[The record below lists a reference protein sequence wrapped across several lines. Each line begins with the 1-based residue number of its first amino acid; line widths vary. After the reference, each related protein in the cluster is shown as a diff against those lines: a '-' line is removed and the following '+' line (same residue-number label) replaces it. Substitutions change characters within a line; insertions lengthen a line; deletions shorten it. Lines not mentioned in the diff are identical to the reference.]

1 MRVAPAMTQGLNRSE
16 RRPSRNSACGRSR
29 WLAGGRC
36 SSVCWD
42 DTCRCNTACIGA
54 QIAVSTRRS
63 GSGSGHNLRA
73 GRGGAGRGGA
83 GLGWAGL
90 LCAGQNARCRGR
102 CTRLSLGRAPLP
114 EWLVLSEPLWMAV
127 GAACCQSVWGE
138 VRSADG
144 FPPIPPRLL
153 AAQWRQ
159 TRAPWIIQKL
169 GFGSEQC
176 MFHVKR
182 WRKDHSVAPWRR
194 ALRMG
199 FRGYRLL
206 TSSRRPSTPAIG

>member
-73 GRGGAGRGGA
+73 GLGWA

-90 LCAGQNARCRGR
+90 GWAGLGWAGLGWAGLGWAGLGWAGLGWAAVCRPE
-102 CTRLSLGRAPLP
+102 RAVSRTVHQAQPLAGSP
-114 EWLVLSEPLWMAV
+114 TGIAGLIGDV
-127 GAACCQSVWGE
+127 
-138 VRSADG
+138 ADG
-144 FPPIPPRLL
+144 SRTGLL
-153 AAQWRQ
+153 PVGVGR
-159 TRAPWIIQKL
+159 
-169 GFGSEQC
+169 
-176 MFHVKR
+176 
-182 WRKDHSVAPWRR
+182 
-194 ALRMG
+194 
-199 FRGYRLL
+199 
-206 TSSRRPSTPAIG
+206 STLC

>member
-73 GRGGAGRGGA
+73 GLGWA

-90 LCAGQNARCRGR
+90 GWAGLGWAGLGWAGLGWAGLGGCVQARTRGVADGAPGSASGGLPYRNRRSYRRR
-102 CTRLSLGRAPLP
+102 CGWLSDRL
-114 EWLVLSEPLWMAV
+114 
-127 GAACCQSVWGE
+127 AACRCGAKYALLMASSHSSQAP
-138 VRSADG
+138 RSTMASD
-144 FPPIPPRLL
+144 
-153 AAQWRQ
+153 AC
-159 TRAPWIIQKL
+159 
-169 GFGSEQC
+169 S
-176 MFHVKR
+176 
-182 WRKDHSVAPWRR
+182 KDHPKGSASAASSVC
-194 ALRMG
+194 
-199 FRGYRLL
+199 F
-206 TSSRRPSTPAIG
+206 T